1 MIFFFKNTNNLLIPL
16 FDVQISKFISFWIPR
31 DTGFIF
37 LKYKKSSLLANK
49 IIASRLADSVWQP
62 LPKFGESGSRHFKSG
77 SRHLTKDPKTDLK
90 SVRSKLS
97 KTVSFDSVTQ
107 KHKVCQLFWCAV
119 SGSGFFKC
127 GRDSQNSISLI
138 NDHTLY
144 GRYRQISLFTKESQ
158 CPSRFKKI

>member
-1 MIFFFKNTNNLLIPL
+1 M
-16 FDVQISKFISFWIPR
+16 
-31 DTGFIF
+31 DTQGYWLYFPKI
-37 LKYKKSSLLANK
+37 KKSSLLANK

-97 KTVSFDSVTQ
+97 KTVSFDAVT
-107 KHKVCQLFWCAV
+107 KKLKVCQMFWRAV

-127 GRDSQNSISLI
+127 GWGSQNSISLI
-138 NDHTLY
+138 NAHTLY
-144 GRYRQISLFTKESQ
+144 GKYRHISLYAKESQ
-158 CPSRFKKI
+158 CPSRFKKL